1 MESKTSVDSRR
12 RSSLRNPVDMKKMM
26 EYKPKSLHFD
36 LDPIKESTEN
46 NDVSLKYKIL
56 IFYDLKLLIKN

>member
-1 MESKTSVDSRR
+1 MESKNSIDNSRR

-46 NDVSLKYKIL
+46 NDVS
-56 IFYDLKLLIKN
+56 